1 MATGLAKSLCDA
13 YTVMGAEIDRLRA
26 RLEVRDDGGPDGISC
41 RDESIRLQD
50 TEIARLRAENE
61 RLKADAARYAWLRRQ
76 HWSDASMCVVM
87 KPRSA
92 VRLGH
97 ECPSVD
103 RLDAAIDAAMAQG
116 DKA

>member
-1 MATGLAKSLCDA
+1 MTTPGIIWRSDDLTTPIEGWRGTLEIRAGSAVDSTTGPLAEL
-13 YTVMGAEIDRLRA
+13 
-26 RLEVRDDGGPDGISC
+26 
-41 RDESIRLQD
+41 
-50 TEIARLRAENE
+50 ARLRAENE
-61 RLKADAARYAWLRRQ
+61 RLKADAARYEWLRRQ

-97 ECPSVD
+97 DCPAVD

>member
-1 MATGLAKSLCDA
+1 MSINSDTNQAIIDLDTAVQQHAMASK
-13 YTVMGAEIDRLRA
+13 MGEEID
-26 RLEVRDDGGPDGISC
+26 
-41 RDESIRLQD
+41 
-50 TEIARLRAENE
+50 RLRAENE